1 MQRYCA
7 EYVVRVRVSDVMIT
21 TDDTDEQIKEKIKK
35 QGKENLRKWVDGRI
49 IDPDGINFFE
59 EVNITE
65 KGL

>member
-7 EYVVRVRVSDVMIT
+7 EYIVRVRVSDVMIT
-21 TDDTDEQIKEKIKK
+21 TEDTEEQVKEKLKK
-35 QGKENLRKWVDGRI
+35 QGRENLRKWFDGRI

-59 EVNITE
+59 DITITD

>member
-7 EYVVRVRVSDVMIT
+7 EYTVRVRVSDVMIT
-21 TDDTDEQIKEKIKK
+21 TEDTEEQVKEKLKK
-35 QGKENLRKWVDGRI
+35 QGRENLRKWADGRI

-59 EVNITE
+59 DIKITD